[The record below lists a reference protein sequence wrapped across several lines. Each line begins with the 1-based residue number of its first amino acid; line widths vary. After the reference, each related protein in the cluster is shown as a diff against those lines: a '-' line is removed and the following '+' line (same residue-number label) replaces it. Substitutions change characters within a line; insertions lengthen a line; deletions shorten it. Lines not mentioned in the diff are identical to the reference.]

1 MKFLIT
7 GGAGMVGSH
16 CAEFFGNQGHEVL
29 VFDNLMRS
37 NIFGSEKKS
46 VEHNWNYLES
56 IGDITLVKA
65 DIRDVDTLENVFSQF
80 LKDNTR

>member
-46 VEHNWNYLES
+46 VE
-56 IGDITLVKA
+56 GDL
-65 DIRDVDTLENVFSQF
+65 R
-80 LKDNTR
+80 